1 LKIRDEAEDLE
12 SQAILR
18 VSIGRVQLFELTSA
32 FDDGFLGYSMEVTA
46 GKESQETHPAD
57 VRGNQTEWKATFVV

>member
-1 LKIRDEAEDLE
+1 M
-12 SQAILR
+12 LR
-18 VSIGRVQLFELTSA
+18 VSIVRVQLFELTSA

-57 VRGNQTEWKATFVV
+57 VRGNQTEWKAAFVV

>member
-1 LKIRDEAEDLE
+1 LE
-12 SQAILR
+12 PAAVLR
-18 VSIGRVQLFELTSA
+18 VSIVRVQLFELTSA

-57 VRGNQTEWKATFVV
+57 VRGNQTEWKAAFVV